1 MVLPLKVLDLL
12 LQNTFL
18 LKFLLGKLT
27 EALCQVLLLKHF
39 LFKGELMLVLDKNLL
54 VFQVLQGLASG
65 LQAHPQLLFILLLG
79 LNALDVIPIDRLLLL
94 KEGTEFREV
103 LCIAR

>member
-1 MVLPLKVLDLL
+1 
-12 LQNTFL
+12 
-18 LKFLLGKLT
+18 
-27 EALCQVLLLKHF
+27 
-39 LFKGELMLVLDKNLL
+39 MLVLDKNLL
-54 VFQVLQGLASG
+54 VFQVLQGLSSG

-103 LCIAR
+103 LGIAR